1 MVSKKLRSCRPPWK
15 TIAASF
21 PAPVTT
27 LLTRHHLRVQVRILN
42 ARHVAC
48 QGRAQWVCDSDK
60 KQAKQTYLP
69 RASCRAGVSAHFC
82 GFKLQGAYVIVRIG
96 HLTHRNSILSSQQ
109 LVICG
114 RLRCVR
120 VSVSRLRSRSCK
132 KTCSAAHST
141 PPNAPGILGP
151 SNSSFRLGAGRF
163 SRTNLATT
171 RLSTFAV
178 TLSNRPISTG
188 KLCAAQVR
196 QQTGARASERTRGQ
210 SARQEL
216 LSRIRGQRRAAPRTG
231 RRRFSGLVRAA
242 WSPDPRRCGGS
253 VRGQG

>member
-1 MVSKKLRSCRPPWK
+1 M
-15 TIAASF
+15 
-21 PAPVTT
+21 
-27 LLTRHHLRVQVRILN
+27 
-42 ARHVAC
+42 
-48 QGRAQWVCDSDK
+48 
-60 KQAKQTYLP
+60 
-69 RASCRAGVSAHFC
+69 
-82 GFKLQGAYVIVRIG
+82 
-96 HLTHRNSILSSQQ
+96 
-109 LVICG
+109 
-114 RLRCVR
+114 
-120 VSVSRLRSRSCK
+120 SVSRLRSRSCQ

-210 SARQEL
+210 PARQEL
-216 LSRIRGQRRAAPRTG
+216 LSRSRGQRRGLAVWCGRHGHLTHVDAAG
-231 RRRFSGLVRAA
+231 VCADKGDAVRAPLSRTNTGDLVGERVGERVVGEPMA
-242 WSPDPRRCGGS
+242 GKQGVGDSASSDELERRGERTVTATLASGRYTS
-253 VRGQG
+253 RLRGELSQR